1 VAPAEGLVVTHVDP
15 GPPGRGLAVGQHG
28 RTPGTDCRR
37 RARARPPTHGRAGP
51 LNEGSKKS
59 RAAADLIRQAQG
71 HTLAGVALRSTPSA
85 SVTTLRR
92 PARAR
97 RARLLLP
104 GESVSNAHRAVRVGP
119 ALAAPWGDAQCR
131 IGLPVGLQFPASTPL
146 HSVER
151 QFTGFH
157 EGARRPS
164 TPGTR
169 NSAYSRV
176 VPFTP
181 NDCRDSSIP
190 CLPRLGS
197 RVRIPSPAPKI
208 RGSAGVPR

>member
-1 VAPAEGLVVTHVDP
+1 MRAIEPGERVRLGMLAGAIPREVEQCRRRVAPAEGPVVTHVDP

-71 HTLAGVALRSTPSA
+71 HALAGVALRSTPSA

-97 RARLLLP
+97 RARQRHL
-104 GESVSNAHRAVRVGP
+104 ARAYER
-119 ALAAPWGDAQCR
+119 
-131 IGLPVGLQFPASTPL
+131 AS
-146 HSVER
+146 
-151 QFTGFH
+151 
-157 EGARRPS
+157 RRPGRAG
-164 TPGTR
+164 P
-169 NSAYSRV
+169 
-176 VPFTP
+176 
-181 NDCRDSSIP
+181 RDSMRRRPVPDRVTWRVTARFITA
-190 CLPRLGS
+190 RAGS
-197 RVRIPSPAPKI
+197 RLAWSDGQTASLTCFSRLPSAHPTARKP
-208 RGSAGVPR
+208 P

>member
-1 VAPAEGLVVTHVDP
+1 MRAIEPGERVRLEDPAEAFEVALGMLAGAIPREVQQRRWRVAPAEGLVVTHVDP

-97 RARLLLP
+97 RARQCHLARAYERASRRP
-104 GESVSNAHRAVRVGP
+104 GRAGPRDSMRRRPVPDRVTWRVTVS
-119 ALAAPWGDAQCR
+119 C
-131 IGLPVGLQFPASTPL
+131 L
-146 HSVER
+146 HS
-151 QFTGFH
+151 
-157 EGARRPS
+157 
-164 TPGTR
+164 
-169 NSAYSRV
+169 
-176 VPFTP
+176 
-181 NDCRDSSIP
+181 
-190 CLPRLGS
+190 
-197 RVRIPSPAPKI
+197 APQ
-208 RGSAGVPR
+208 R

>member
-1 VAPAEGLVVTHVDP
+1 MRAIEPGERVRLEDPAEAFEVALGMLAGAIPRDVQQRRRRVAPAEGLVVTHVDP

-85 SVTTLRR
+85 SVTTIRR
-92 PARAR
+92 PARPG

-104 GESVSNAHRAVRVGP
+104 GESVSNAHRAIRVGP
-119 ALAAPWGDAQCR
+119 ALAMGRRPVPDRVTCR
-131 IGLPVGLQFPASTPL
+131 VTVSCL
-146 HSVER
+146 HS
-151 QFTGFH
+151 
-157 EGARRPS
+157 
-164 TPGTR
+164 
-169 NSAYSRV
+169 
-176 VPFTP
+176 
-181 NDCRDSSIP
+181 
-190 CLPRLGS
+190 
-197 RVRIPSPAPKI
+197 APQ
-208 RGSAGVPR
+208 R